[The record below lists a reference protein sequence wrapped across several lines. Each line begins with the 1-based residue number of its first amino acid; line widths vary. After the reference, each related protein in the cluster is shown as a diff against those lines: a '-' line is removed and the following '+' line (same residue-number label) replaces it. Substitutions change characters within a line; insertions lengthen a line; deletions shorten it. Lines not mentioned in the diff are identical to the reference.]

1 MGKYQR
7 AIAEHDM
14 FGHTINLNFNKEGDS
29 HKTFIG
35 GCFSVLIKVA
45 MFTYVFSNLKKMI
58 LMEDDSNSIE
68 YNLIDLDSEPETHY
82 HDTDFN
88 MFHILRKQF
97 TGEQIYLNNETVL
110 KNLDIFFVQQKLDY
124 YEYPS
129 ESHDKETR
137 IPAR

>member
-1 MGKYQR
+1 
-7 AIAEHDM
+7 
-14 FGHTINLNFNKEGDS
+14 
-29 HKTFIG
+29 
-35 GCFSVLIKVA
+35 
-45 MFTYVFSNLKKMI
+45 
-58 LMEDDSNSIE
+58 MEDDSNSIE

-88 MFHILRKQF
+88 MFHILREQF
-97 TGEQIYLNNETVL
+97 TGEQIYLNNETVQ

-124 YEYPS
+124 HEYPR